1 MPVEQLLKKNVPNHG
16 PLFSHVRLYSY
27 MPDHQQRIAYL
38 LARYADKSCSRE
50 ELDELFTAIGR
61 DTDPAM
67 LEQLLEDVWHAGHPA
82 PGIDYEAVYQQIK
95 PAVPVRKTIPLK
107 RFAVAASLLLL
118 AGTAYWL
125 LQHKRVEKQP
135 LLVTQPAQ
143 QHILPATNKAML
155 TLADGTTVPLD
166 STGKQLIQQGNVAI
180 RQQNGQL
187 LYASQP
193 TDGNIHYNKLTTPRG
208 GQFRLVLPD
217 GTKVWLNSASML
229 RYPTTFSGKD
239 RVVELEGQGYF
250 EIAANAQQ
258 PFKVKVRDIEVLVL
272 GTDFDVMAY
281 GDENSVNTTLLTGSV
296 LVKEGSTK
304 QLLRPGQQ
312 AVVDNQ
318 DHQLTVRTAD
328 IRKVTAW
335 KNGMFVFNDMAL
347 PAILREVARWYDV
360 DIVYQAS
367 PGAELYGG
375 GIGRDLQLADVL
387 TLLEGNGFNHFRIEG
402 RKVIVL
408 P

>member
-1 MPVEQLLKKNVPNHG
+1 MHPEQFLKNIVRIRG
-16 PLFSHVRLYSY
+16 PFFSHVRLYSY

-38 LARYADKSCSRE
+38 LARYVNKSCSRE
-50 ELDELFTAIGR
+50 ELDELFATIGQGN
-61 DTDPAM
+61 DTEVP
-67 LEQLLEDVWHAGHPA
+67 EHLLDDVWEATLPA
-82 PGIDYEAVYQQIK
+82 PEIDYEGVYQQIK

-107 RFAVAASLLLL
+107 KIAIAASLLLL
-118 AGTAYWL
+118 SGTAYWL
-125 LQHKRVEKQP
+125 LQHRRNEKQA
-135 LLVTQPAQ
+135 LTVEQPAQ
-143 QHILPATNKAML
+143 QHIMPAVNKAML
-155 TLADGTTVPLD
+155 TLADGTTVALD
-166 STGKQLIQQGNVAI
+166 STGKQLIQQGDVAI

-217 GTKVWLNSASML
+217 GTRVWLNSASML

-250 EIAANAQQ
+250 EVAANAQQ
-258 PFKVKVRDIEVLVL
+258 PFKVKVRDMEVLVL

-281 GDENSVNTTLLTGSV
+281 GDENSVNTTLLTGSI

-312 AVVDNQ
+312 AIVDNQ
-318 DHQLTVRTAD
+318 DHQLTVKTAD
-328 IRKVTAW
+328 VRKVTAW
-335 KNGMFVFNDMAL
+335 KNGLFVFNNMAL

-360 DIVYQAS
+360 DIVYTTS
-367 PGAELYGG
+367 PGTELYGG
-375 GIGRDLQLADVL
+375 GIGRELQLADVL
-387 TLLEGNGFNHFRIEG
+387 SLLEGNGFNHFRIEG